1 MQSVITRST
10 SVMNSGVNTKTWIG
24 LQRES
29 SSGEFVWADG
39 SSLVYT
45 NWGTGEP
52 GSHNCVALY
61 YDVSS
66 DDLRWKTTECE
77 NDEEVAGNI
86 CQTRVQ
92 CSAGMYSITASQC
105 ALCEHG
111 SYSAF
116 ESTFCTLCWA
126 SRYSLHNN
134 QALAGMRLRGAPGEC
149 RCCVGCPAGTA
160 SPWMSYSH
168 SATILS

>member
-1 MQSVITRST
+1 
-10 SVMNSGVNTKTWIG
+10 MNSGVNTKTWIG

-66 DDLRWKTTECE
+66 DDLRWKTIECE

-126 SRYSLHNN
+126 GRYSPSQQSGTSWNE
-134 QALAGMRLRGAPGEC
+134 ACGEHQESAD
-149 RCCVGCPAGTA
+149 CCVGCPAGTA
-160 SPWMSYSH
+160 SPV
-168 SATILS
+168 LSLIHI